1 MSMRLLLL
9 VFLCT
14 AFSEAFSQPSARVL
28 EIDPCAPFVEVD
40 EPDRFHVGDRV
51 VIHQVYQSI
60 EDTSAAAGQW
70 ETAVIDEILG
80 ALLFLDRNLSVAFDP
95 ATVVQV
101 VRADTASVLQL
112 TQRKAVRPFS
122 DGRGGLYAAFA
133 DTLVLSTVIDA
144 TGAGYPGGRRSVAG
158 WDTTCT
164 LDSVDVLSGAA
175 GEVGYGPV
183 YRTFSRAGRSSVR
196 GGGGGGNARNSGGG
210 GGALGGA
217 GGRGGAQTS
226 AYEMLPLGGMGA
238 LAEAGPFAC
247 FGGGGGGGHQNDFS
261 GSDGGAGGGAVILRA
276 RVLIA
281 TDGAAILANGAHGLL
296 AWNDGAGG
304 GGAGG
309 SVWIECDTI
318 IGTLAISVE
327 GGQGGPTLGEWYC
340 YGPGG
345 GGGGG
350 VIVASP
356 GVANALVSSVAGG
369 AAGEAF
375 GVGPC
380 EQESS
385 YGAAP
390 GTEGVVLAPSAVD
403 RFAAPCRQPDIVVR
417 GGTAEGRPGD
427 RVEVPIDIEVLT
439 SLERSLRLTLWIR
452 ARASVL
458 VPEGAFRWA
467 GRHAAVRFHT
477 ISLPAGPP
485 RTITDAI
492 SYTCALGDS
501 AEVIVRFDTVF
512 TDAAEITASVAS
524 HGRFRVDGIC
534 DAAGRSRLFDP
545 FSTAGARGEVRTEI
559 YDVNGRRVEDRN
571 VPDWWLTAPGSPGT
585 RLIVPR

>member
-1 MSMRLLLL
+1 MRAVIVTILIGLAA
-9 VFLCT
+9 T
-14 AFSEAFSQPSARVL
+14 AAAMAQPSARVL
-28 EIDPCAPFVEVD
+28 SIDPCAAFLEVD

-51 VIHQVYQSI
+51 VIHQIQQTA
-60 EDTSAAAGQW
+60 EDTGAVAGQW
-70 ETAVIDEILG
+70 ETAVIEEILG
-80 ALLFLDRNLSVAFDP
+80 ALVFLDRPLSVGFDP
-95 ATVVQV
+95 ATMVQV
-101 VRADTASVLQL
+101 VRVDTASVLHL
-112 TQRKAVRPFS
+112 TQRVAVRPFR

-133 DTLVLSTVIDA
+133 DTLVLNTVIDA
-144 TGAGYPGGRRSVAG
+144 SGAGYPGGRRSVAG

-175 GEVGYGPV
+175 GEVGHGPV

-226 AYEMLPLGGMGA
+226 AYEMLPLGGVGGVADAIA
-238 LAEAGPFAC
+238 LAR

-276 RVLIA
+276 RVVIA
-281 TDGAAILANGAHGLL
+281 ADGAAILANGADGLL

-309 SVWIECDTI
+309 SVWIDGDTI
-318 IGTLAISVE
+318 IGTLAVSVE
-327 GGQGGPTLGEWYC
+327 GGRGGETLGEWYC

-350 VIVASP
+350 VLVASP
-356 GVANALVSSVAGG
+356 GVANALVSRVAGG

-385 YGAAP
+385 YGAAA
-390 GTEGVVLAPSAVD
+390 GTDGVVLAPRVVERVAS
-403 RFAAPCRQPDIVVR
+403 PCREPDLIVR
-417 GGTAEGRPGD
+417 GGRAEASPGE
-427 RVEVPIDIEVLT
+427 RVGIPIEVET
-439 SLERSLRLTLWIR
+439 RRSFDRPVRLTLWIR

-485 RTITDAI
+485 RTIMDHI
-492 SYTCALGDS
+492 SYVCALGDS
-501 AEVIVRFDTVF
+501 AEVMVRIDTAFV
-512 TDAAEITASVAS
+512 DDPSLQVQVAS
-524 HGRFRVDGIC
+524 HGRFRLDRVC
-534 DAAGRSRLFDP
+534 VASGRQRLFDP
-545 FSTAGARGEVRTEI
+545 FAGPSRSEHPPQV
-559 YDVNGRRVEDRN
+559 YDVQGRRLDGHEP
-571 VPDWWLTAPGSPGT
+571 PDYHISVPGSPGT